1 MTEDTPATTNE
12 NTPINEENT
21 AGSKESNK
29 RGRKAKYATDD
40 ERKEARRI
48 RQRNYYNRI
57 KDEKRELL
65 NLQALRRYYEKKIGS
80 PEKSGSKNEKLTA
93 KLNEIETRIQTK
105 IMPLAS

>member
-1 MTEDTPATTNE
+1 MTEDTTVTTNE
-12 NTPINEENT
+12 NTPVNEENT
-21 AGSKESNK
+21 ASSKESNK

-65 NLQALRRYYEKKIGS
+65 NLQALRRYYKKKIGS
-80 PEKSGSKNEKLTA
+80 ESKNEKLTA
-93 KLNEIETRIQTK
+93 KLNEIEDRILAK
-105 IMPLAS
+105 IMPPARSE